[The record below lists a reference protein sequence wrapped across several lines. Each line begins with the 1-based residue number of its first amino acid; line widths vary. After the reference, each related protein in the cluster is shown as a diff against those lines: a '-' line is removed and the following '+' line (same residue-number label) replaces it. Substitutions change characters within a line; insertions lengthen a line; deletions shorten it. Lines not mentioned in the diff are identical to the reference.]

1 MAVQIGWYGVQV
13 EDRSRCFVEE
23 SVGFS
28 FIGLGLR
35 TRVERGGEDGVDNDR
50 WGRFQDRIRP
60 FDGFLNSGAD
70 VVVVDL
76 QELLIEEIPVSLFP
90 FHGRIIPLDHG
101 AVYGQR
107 PTLSGLSPWD
117 AAQSGAS
124 RMGPM
129 NSNTRAGACG
139 IHPPRAFTEQGVAAL
154 QRIEFDPLR
163 SQIAILNAA
172 RKSNDAASLSIN
184 GTQSGQ
190 GCAP

>member
-13 EDRSRCFVEE
+13 EDRSRCFLEE
-23 SVGFS
+23 SVGLS

-90 FHGRIIPLDHG
+90 FHGRIIPLDQG

-107 PTLSGLSPWD
+107 RTDAFRAVSLGRGAIRYFKDGTDEFKYQGGGLRHSTL
-117 AAQSGAS
+117 
-124 RMGPM
+124 
-129 NSNTRAGACG
+129 TRL
-139 IHPPRAFTEQGVAAL
+139 H
-154 QRIEFDPLR
+154 
-163 SQIAILNAA
+163 
-172 RKSNDAASLSIN
+172 
-184 GTQSGQ
+184 
-190 GCAP
+190 